1 MNIADYCNIKK
12 RISLL
17 RDYIDYRGS
26 LELLAEESSELTQ
39 AAMKL
44 IRVSEADGNLIYP
57 VNKEKYDIEKCQT
70 NLIDELTDVL
80 TCVFLLFDDAED
92 AVNSF
97 VNYGAVN
104 ERLDEMIA
112 RIEEDKNVH

>member
-12 RISLL
+12 RINLL

-44 IRVSEADGNLIYP
+44 IRVSETDGNSIYP

>member
-1 MNIADYCNIKK
+1 MLIADYCDIKK
-12 RISLL
+12 RINLL

-70 NLIDELTDVL
+70 NLIDELRDVL

-112 RIEEDKNVH
+112 RIEEDKNVY